1 MICLQK
7 KTKKRKKW
15 EKWKKIQK
23 KEEGEMHCTSRGP
36 FPILVPKQYVTFFSH
51 AIIFYQTKERLSF

>member
-1 MICLQK
+1 MPAK
-7 KTKKRKKW
+7 KNKKKRKKR
-15 EKWKKIQK
+15 EKWKKNTK
-23 KEEGEMHCTSRGP
+23 KKEGEMHCTSRGP

>member
-1 MICLQK
+1 MPAK
-7 KTKKRKKW
+7 KNKKKKKKGKMEKNTKKK
-15 EKWKKIQK
+15 
-23 KEEGEMHCTSRGP
+23 EGEMHCASRGP